1 MQKQSKKI
9 TTYKSLEEQ
18 KRAEIEFTLNQTPE
32 EKLREVMALSR
43 LVYQEEIK
51 NMLISKKITI
61 IKAPE

>member
-1 MQKQSKKI
+1 MQKQSKNI
-9 TTYKSLEEQ
+9 TIYKSFKEQ

-32 EKLREVMALSR
+32 ERLRDVMALSR

-61 IKAPE
+61 RKAP